1 MTPPALP
8 VLLTWPFHPSSDP
21 HSASPV
27 CVCAMQCFGQGHW
40 ASPSCW
46 AAVTSIS
53 FTNPPANAD
62 NPLLLQFQGGASSGM
77 GENHGDNLPSVV
89 PLPEAHGKCWW
100 DFLLLECEEFT
111 SGWYRHKQAIT
122 QLGHCT
128 VCVQSV
134 FTWYTLCMWLV
145 FAMSHL

>member
-53 FTNPPANAD
+53 FTDPPANAD
-62 NPLLLQFQGGASSGM
+62 NPLLLQFQGGASSGWERTM
-77 GENHGDNLPSVV
+77 GTTFLQWCHCLRLMGNAGGISFCWSVRNS
-89 PLPEAHGKCWW
+89 PQ
-100 DFLLLECEEFT
+100 DD
-111 SGWYRHKQAIT
+111 RQKQAIT